1 MKQRSRQSR
10 AVPAQIPS
18 RTRTI
23 LLGLA
28 VGGAVLSAY
37 LTYISYRLHRD
48 PSYQSICTINA
59 ALDCDRAMSSAYAS
73 LLGTPI
79 AWFGAWFY
87 TLFAIAVWNAR
98 HGTWPTRSRS
108 PAVLLVL
115 MSGFSVA
122 ISVWLAGVSVLELQV
137 VCLLCTTLY
146 AVNLALLATSC
157 VGLRQTGET
166 LSHAFLAERSWRR
179 RRFFSLIAVATFT
192 LVIAPLFTYRL
203 IEGRSRFCDLV
214 TEARRQTSGPLT
226 LTIYSDIQCPHCRA
240 LNHQLRPLRSASRLR
255 IIDRQYPLDPAC
267 NPRVTGM
274 GHPGACL
281 QARAVICARSQ
292 ARDIELSDRLF
303 DEGSVDSSGITR
315 LAKSLGLDEGRFKD
329 CLTAAASAREL
340 EQEMAAGRTA
350 GVHGTPTVI
359 FDTGDR
365 YFGVLAEHDIS
376 CLADAVTKGA
386 TTDAAPTE
394 GS

>member
-1 MKQRSRQSR
+1 MKRRSTQSR

-18 RTRTI
+18 RTRAI

-28 VGGAVLSAY
+28 GGGAVLSAY

-48 PSYQSICTINA
+48 PSYQSVCTINA
-59 ALDCDRAMSSAYAS
+59 ALDCDRVMSSAYAS

-79 AWFGAWFY
+79 AWFGVWFY
-87 TLFAIAVWNAR
+87 ALFATAVWTRQA
-98 HGTWPTRSRS
+98 TWPTRSSS

-122 ISVWLAGVSVLELQV
+122 LSVWLAGVSVLELQV

-146 AVNLALLATSC
+146 GVNLALLVMSC
-157 VGLRQTGET
+157 VALRQTGET
-166 LSHAFLAERSWRR
+166 LSPAFLAGRSWRR
-179 RRFFSLIAVATFT
+179 RRFFSLIAVATFA
-192 LVIAPLFTYRL
+192 LVIAPTFTYRL

-214 TEARRQTSGPLT
+214 TEARLQTDGPLT
-226 LTIYSDIQCPHCRA
+226 LTIYSDLQCPHCRA

-267 NPRVTGM
+267 NPRVTGA
-274 GHPGACL
+274 GHAGACL

-292 ARDIELSDRLF
+292 ARDLEVSERLY
-303 DEGSVDSSGITR
+303 DEGPVDSSGIIR
-315 LAKSLGLDEGRFKD
+315 LAKSLGLDEGRFED
-329 CLTAAASAREL
+329 CLTSAASAREL
-340 EQEMAAGRTA
+340 EQEMVAGRTA

-359 FDTGDR
+359 FDTGNR
-365 YFGVLAEHDIS
+365 YLGVLGEHDIS
-376 CLADAVTKGA
+376 CLADAVKGG
-386 TTDAAPTE
+386 TTDPVPTE